1 MPGGLDQ
8 DRLGNQM
15 TRRNNPVGAAEIAAL
30 KILAD
35 SPRGA
40 SSYHLVTRH
49 GVAPG
54 AIFNIVEEGLVYS
67 GEQELAA
74 CTFKVR
80 WLTISNAG
88 RTLLSQLKANKVA
101 SAEGAGEPV
110 L

>member
-1 MPGGLDQ
+1 
-8 DRLGNQM
+8 M
-15 TRRNNPVGAAEIAAL
+15 TRRKNPIGAAEIAAL

-54 AIFNIVEEGLVYS
+54 AIYNIVGEGLVHS
-67 GEQELAA
+67 GEQELAE
-74 CTFKVR
+74 CTFKVVR

-88 RTLLSQLKANKVA
+88 RALLRQLTSEQNCV
-101 SAEGAGEPV
+101 V
-110 L
+110 

>member
-1 MPGGLDQ
+1 M
-8 DRLGNQM
+8 
-15 TRRNNPVGAAEIAAL
+15 
-30 KILAD
+30 
-35 SPRGA
+35 
-40 SSYHLVTRH
+40 TRH

-54 AIFNIVEEGLVYS
+54 AIFNIVEEGLAHS
-67 GEQELAA
+67 GEQEMAER
-74 CTFKVR
+74 TFKVR

>member
-54 AIFNIVEEGLVYS
+54 AIFNIVEEGLAHS
-67 GEQELAA
+67 GEQDFAE

-80 WLTISNAG
+80 WLTISNDG
-88 RTLLSQLKANKVA
+88 RALLSQLKSEQSCTA
-101 SAEGAGEPV
+101 
-110 L
+110 

>member
-1 MPGGLDQ
+1 
-8 DRLGNQM
+8 M

-54 AIFNIVEEGLVYS
+54 VIFNIVEEGLAHS
-67 GEQELAA
+67 GEQELAE

-88 RTLLSQLKANKVA
+88 RAFLRQRSYIAFQFVA
-101 SAEGAGEPV
+101 
-110 L
+110 

>member
-1 MPGGLDQ
+1 
-8 DRLGNQM
+8 M

-49 GVAPG
+49 RVAPG
-54 AIFNIVEEGLVYS
+54 AIYNIVEEGLAHS
-67 GEQELAA
+67 GEKELAE

-80 WLTISNAG
+80 WLTISNSG
-88 RTLLSQLKANKVA
+88 RALLSQQKNEQ
-101 SAEGAGEPV
+101 SCICTQ
-110 L
+110 